1 MHIKAFYWEIIY
13 NLPKNGVSYG
23 NNRIF
28 ADQLKHSTMNIEEYI
43 VFRVNAL
50 LHAHDAKIVMRLE
63 GGMSNYTY
71 VVECQGKKY
80 TYRVPGKFAERFV
93 DREEEWENIQEVNRL
108 GLNNITEYVEIR
120 SGEKLAEYVEGTIM
134 STTDVVSYNE
144 MSVKALKKIH
154 SSDMKFRDYNAFGRL
169 DDDQRYCLET
179 GYVFPQ
185 EYLDLRKKLDAIRA
199 TQTNVPKVP
208 CHCDYQ
214 PTNLVISGDKLYV
227 LDWEFAG
234 MNDPFYDIACYG
246 NVGFDKALSLLEAYV
261 GHKPTK
267 EELQRLYFHRAFQC
281 LQWFNVAIFKD
292 RVGLSKD
299 LNMDF
304 NAVAFMF
311 LGMTKDLLENYENL

>member
-1 MHIKAFYWEIIY
+1 MTIEDYII
-13 NLPKNGVSYG
+13 
-23 NNRIF
+23 
-28 ADQLKHSTMNIEEYI
+28 
-43 VFRVNAL
+43 FRVNAL
-50 LHAHDAKIVMRLE
+50 LHAHDAKIVIRLE

-93 DREEEWENIQEVNRL
+93 DRDDEWANIQEVDRL
-108 GLNNITEYVEIR
+108 GLNNVTTYVEIR

-154 SSDMKFRDYNAFGRL
+154 NSDMKFKDYDAFGRL
-169 DDDQRYCLET
+169 DTYQNYCIET
-179 GYVFPQ
+179 GFTHPQ
-185 EYLDLRKKLDAIRA
+185 EYLNLRNKLEVLRKQYVSV
-199 TQTNVPKVP
+199 TMVP

-246 NVGFDKALSLLEAYV
+246 NAGFDKALALLEAYL
-261 GHKPTK
+261 GHKPTE
-267 EELQRLYFHRAFQC
+267 EELKRLYFHRAFQC
-281 LQWFNVAIFKD
+281 LQWYNVAIFKD

-304 NAVAFMF
+304 NAVALMF
-311 LGMTKDLLENYENL
+311 LGMAKDLLEK

>member
-1 MHIKAFYWEIIY
+1 
-13 NLPKNGVSYG
+13 
-23 NNRIF
+23 
-28 ADQLKHSTMNIEEYI
+28 MNIEEYI
-43 VFRVNAL
+43 IFRVNAL
-50 LHAHDAKIVMRLE
+50 LQAHDAKIVMRLE

-93 DREEEWENIQEVNRL
+93 DRNEEWANIQEVDRL
-108 GLNNITEYVEIR
+108 GLNNVTTYVEIR

-144 MSVKALKKIH
+144 MSVAALKKIH
-154 SSDMKFRDYNAFGRL
+154 NSNLKFKDYNAFGRL
-169 DDDQRYCLET
+169 DTYQNYCIEMGFT
-179 GYVFPQ
+179 HPQ
-185 EYLDLRKKLDAIRA
+185 EYLDLRNKLEELRK
-199 TQTNVPKVP
+199 QYVSVPMVP

-246 NVGFDKALSLLEAYV
+246 NAGFDKALSLLEAYV
-261 GHKPTK
+261 GHKPTE
-267 EELQRLYFHRAFQC
+267 EELKRLYFHRAFQC
-281 LQWFNVAIFKD
+281 LQWYNVAIFKD
-292 RVGLSKD
+292 KVGLSKD

-304 NAVAFMF
+304 NAVALMF
-311 LGMTKDLLENYENL
+311 LGMAKDLLEK

>member
-1 MHIKAFYWEIIY
+1 M
-13 NLPKNGVSYG
+13 
-23 NNRIF
+23 
-28 ADQLKHSTMNIEEYI
+28 TIEEYI

-50 LHAHDAKIVMRLE
+50 LHAHPSTGSGARIVMRLE

-80 TYRVPGKFAERFV
+80 TYRVPGKFAEKFV
-93 DREEEWENIQEVNRL
+93 DRDDEWTNIQEVDL
-108 GLNNITEYVEIR
+108 IGLNNVTTYMEIR

-134 STTDVVSYNE
+134 CTTDVVSYNE
-144 MSVKALKKIH
+144 MSVAALKKIH
-154 SSDMKFRDYNAFGRL
+154 GSNMKFKDYDAFGRL
-169 DDDQRYCLET
+169 AQYERYCTET
-179 GYVFPQ
+179 GFSFPQ
-185 EYLDLRKKLDAIRA
+185 EYIDLRKKLDAIRA
-199 TQTNVPKVP
+199 TQTNVPMVP

-227 LDWEFAG
+227 LDWEYAG

-246 NVGFDKALSLLEAYV
+246 NAGFDKALALLETYV

-281 LQWFNVAIFKD
+281 LQWYNVAIFKD
-292 RVGLSKD
+292 RVSLSND

-304 NAVAFMF
+304 NAVALMF
-311 LGMTKDLLENYENL
+311 LGMAKDLLAVVS

>member
-1 MHIKAFYWEIIY
+1 
-13 NLPKNGVSYG
+13 
-23 NNRIF
+23 
-28 ADQLKHSTMNIEEYI
+28 MNIEEYI
-43 VFRVNAL
+43 IFRVNAL
-50 LHAHDAKIVMRLE
+50 LQAHDAKIVMRLE

-93 DREEEWENIQEVNRL
+93 DRNEEWANIQEVDRL
-108 GLNNITEYVEIR
+108 GLNNVTTYVEIR

-154 SSDMKFRDYNAFGRL
+154 NSDLKFKDYNAFGRL
-169 DDDQRYCLET
+169 DTYQNYCIEMGFT
-179 GYVFPQ
+179 HPQ
-185 EYLDLRKKLDAIRA
+185 EYLDLRNKLEELRK
-199 TQTNVPKVP
+199 QYVSVPMVP

-214 PTNLVISGDKLYV
+214 PTNLVISGEKLYV

-246 NVGFDKALSLLEAYV
+246 NAGFDKALSLLEAYV
-261 GHKPTK
+261 GHKPTE
-267 EELQRLYFHRAFQC
+267 EELKRLYFHRAFQC
-281 LQWFNVAIFKD
+281 LQWYNVAIFKD
-292 RVGLSKD
+292 KVGLSKD

-304 NAVAFMF
+304 NAVALMF
-311 LGMTKDLLENYENL
+311 LGMAKDLLEK

>member
-1 MHIKAFYWEIIY
+1 MFIEDYII
-13 NLPKNGVSYG
+13 
-23 NNRIF
+23 
-28 ADQLKHSTMNIEEYI
+28 
-43 VFRVNAL
+43 FRVNAL
-50 LHAHDAKIVMRLE
+50 LHSHNSKIVKRLE

-71 VVECQGKKY
+71 VVECEGKNY
-80 TYRVPGKFAERFV
+80 TYRVPGKFAEKFV
-93 DREEEWENIQEVNRL
+93 NRVEEWENIQEVNRL

-134 STTDVVSYNE
+134 STTDVVSYNK
-144 MSVKALKKIH
+144 MSVAALKKIH
-154 SSDMKFRDYNAFGRL
+154 GSDLKFRDYNAFGRL
-169 DDDQRYCLET
+169 DTYQNYCLEMGFT
-179 GYVFPQ
+179 FPQ
-185 EYLDLRKKLDAIRA
+185 EYLDLRKKLETIRDAHA
-199 TQTNVPKVP
+199 NVPKVP

-214 PTNLVISGDKLYV
+214 PTNLVISGEKLYV

-246 NVGFDKALSLLEAYV
+246 NAGFDKALALLEEYV
-261 GHKPTK
+261 GRKPNK

-304 NAVAFMF
+304 NAVALFF
-311 LGMTKDLLENYENL
+311 LNMAKDLLENYDNL

>member
-1 MHIKAFYWEIIY
+1 MFIEDYII
-13 NLPKNGVSYG
+13 
-23 NNRIF
+23 
-28 ADQLKHSTMNIEEYI
+28 
-43 VFRVNAL
+43 FRVNAL
-50 LHAHDAKIVMRLE
+50 LHSHNSKIVKRLE

-71 VVECQGKKY
+71 VVENEGKMY

-93 DREEEWENIQEVNRL
+93 DRVEEWENIQEVNRL

-134 STTDVVSYNE
+134 STTDVVSYNA
-144 MSVKALKKIH
+144 MSVAALKKIH
-154 SSDMKFRDYNAFGRL
+154 GSDLKFHDYNAFGRL
-169 DDDQRYCLET
+169 DTYQGYCLEMGFT
-179 GYVFPQ
+179 FPQ
-185 EYLDLRKKLDAIRA
+185 EYLDLRNKLDSLRPTIDS
-199 TQTNVPKVP
+199 VPKVP

-246 NVGFDKALSLLEAYV
+246 NAGFDKALSLLEAYV

-267 EELQRLYFHRAFQC
+267 DELQRLYFHRAFQC

-311 LGMTKDLLENYENL
+311 LGMAKELLENYDNL

>member
-1 MHIKAFYWEIIY
+1 
-13 NLPKNGVSYG
+13 
-23 NNRIF
+23 
-28 ADQLKHSTMNIEEYI
+28 
-43 VFRVNAL
+43 
-50 LHAHDAKIVMRLE
+50 
-63 GGMSNYTY
+63 MSNYTY

-80 TYRVPGKFAERFV
+80 TYRVPGKFAEKFV
-93 DREEEWENIQEVNRL
+93 DREEEWANIQEVNRL

-154 SSDMKFRDYNAFGRL
+154 NSDMKFKDYNAFGRL
-169 DDDQRYCLET
+169 DADQNYCLET

-199 TQTNVPKVP
+199 SQVNVPKVP

-311 LGMTKDLLENYENL
+311 LGMAKDLLENYENL

>member
-1 MHIKAFYWEIIY
+1 
-13 NLPKNGVSYG
+13 
-23 NNRIF
+23 
-28 ADQLKHSTMNIEEYI
+28 MNVEEYI
-43 VFRVNAL
+43 VARVNAL
-50 LHAHDAKIVMRLE
+50 LHSDNAKIVKRLE

-71 VVECQGKKY
+71 VVECRGKKY
-80 TYRVPGKFAERFV
+80 TYRVPGKFAEKFV
-93 DREEEWENIQEVNRL
+93 NRVEEWENIQEVNKL
-108 GLNNITEYVEIR
+108 GLNNVTTYVEIM

-134 STTDVVSYNE
+134 SETDVVSHNE

-154 SSDMKFRDYNAFGRL
+154 NSDLKFRPYNAFQRL
-169 DDDQRYCLET
+169 DDDERYCFET
-179 GYVFPQ
+179 GFIHPT
-185 EYLDLRKKLDAIRA
+185 EYIQLRKQLDAMHEAHI
-199 TQTNVPKVP
+199 QVKHVP

-214 PTNLVISGDKLYV
+214 PTNLVIYGDRLYV

-281 LQWFNVAIFKD
+281 LQWYNVAIFKD
-292 RVGLSKD
+292 RIGLSKD

-304 NAVAFMF
+304 NQVALMF
-311 LGMTKDLLENYENL
+311 FGMAKDLIDTYDSL